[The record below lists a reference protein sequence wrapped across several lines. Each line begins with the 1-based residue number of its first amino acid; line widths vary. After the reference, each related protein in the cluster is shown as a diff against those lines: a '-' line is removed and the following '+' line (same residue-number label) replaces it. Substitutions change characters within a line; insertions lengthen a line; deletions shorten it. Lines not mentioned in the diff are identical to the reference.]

1 MLADEMVSL
10 FAMPEGET
18 LDPDE
23 RRRKLL
29 YHLNTGGKYNI
40 FKEKL
45 KKNVVRIVR
54 DHFPQAPSQNTG
66 SGGSSG
72 QDAFYSE
79 LYVYL
84 MEQVHSAV
92 NDAFKKADDGIAP
105 PAIPK
110 PDDSGERL
118 EEEVKR
124 LLVLAEEAEAGMEW
138 ERAAQYH
145 RDRVT
150 CAEKIGH
157 DLRSDMWFDYGVYCL
172 RRGETER
179 ASECL
184 RECIAIEPKHVPA
197 LQAYGALLVEQDQCE
212 EGEVYLK
219 GAIAAEAEGNNGNLA
234 STRSHALLALY
245 FECEGNDY
253 TGKLMNAELQAA
265 CRAGGDISRGAVCQA
280 VAEYLLDCHLPKLAL
295 KALDVMQKTVKQG
308 VEKSVFRLSM
318 RLLRGRQSMLC
329 EDWPKSKE
337 TLSAATEIDPNS
349 AEAWTLL
356 GGLQYVQGLHKD
368 AKESYALALKLM
380 EQQGQPAPLQLY
392 LRLGLLF
399 LESGEP
405 GAAREVYLR
414 GCRAA
419 VAADGAVAS
428 LWLGVGTACLRLE
441 DWEAAE
447 QCLAEANILNNQ
459 NEKVWGYLALLCMT
473 VSPARPSEADQAL
486 EQALRHGLQLPGLLR
501 ELGNGY
507 VAADKLDVAE
517 KVLRRSL
524 AAQDSNLTRSR
535 LADVLTAQNSFE
547 AAFTQYRQVYESATD
562 DQERVTA
569 LQQCADI
576 LQTLGRTEEAK
587 EYQNMVLEEG
597 A

>member
-1 MLADEMVSL
+1 
-10 FAMPEGET
+10 
-18 LDPDE
+18 
-23 RRRKLL
+23 
-29 YHLNTGGKYNI
+29 
-40 FKEKL
+40 
-45 KKNVVRIVR
+45 
-54 DHFPQAPSQNTG
+54 
-66 SGGSSG
+66 
-72 QDAFYSE
+72 
-79 LYVYL
+79 
-84 MEQVHSAV
+84 
-92 NDAFKKADDGIAP
+92 
-105 PAIPK
+105 
-110 PDDSGERL
+110 
-118 EEEVKR
+118 
-124 LLVLAEEAEAGMEW
+124 
-138 ERAAQYH
+138 
-145 RDRVT
+145 
-150 CAEKIGH
+150 
-157 DLRSDMWFDYGVYCL
+157 
-172 RRGETER
+172 
-179 ASECL
+179 
-184 RECIAIEPKHVPA
+184 
-197 LQAYGALLVEQDQCE
+197 
-212 EGEVYLK
+212 
-219 GAIAAEAEGNNGNLA
+219 
-234 STRSHALLALY
+234 
-245 FECEGNDY
+245 
-253 TGKLMNAELQAA
+253 
-265 CRAGGDISRGAVCQA
+265 
-280 VAEYLLDCHLPKLAL
+280 
-295 KALDVMQKTVKQG
+295 
-308 VEKSVFRLSM
+308 M